1 MQRLETFGCAGSER
15 LGTRAIRELPREERA
30 GHQNE
35 QNELNSSGRFHRC
48 FTAGNYNI
56 PIVRILGIDVGRR
69 RIGLAISDATR
80 TLARPLTALTVGDG
94 DGPDRVAKEIAR
106 LAAEEDGLSA
116 IVVGMPARLD
126 GTPSGQTPHVA
137 CFIDALKSRTAIP
150 VFEEDE
156 RLTSR
161 EAESRLAVRERDWR
175 KRKARLDAAAAAI
188 ILQDYLDRTARK
200 VDC

>member
-1 MQRLETFGCAGSER
+1 
-15 LGTRAIRELPREERA
+15 
-30 GHQNE
+30 
-35 QNELNSSGRFHRC
+35 
-48 FTAGNYNI
+48 
-56 PIVRILGIDVGRR
+56 VRILGIDVGRR

-80 TLARPLTALTVGDG
+80 TLARPLAALTVGDD

-106 LAAEEDGLSA
+106 LAGEEDGLSA
-116 IVVGMPARLD
+116 IVVGMPTRLD

-137 CFIDALKSRTAIP
+137 RFIDALKSRTAIP
-150 VFEEDE
+150 VVEEDE

-188 ILQDYLDRTARK
+188 ILQDYLDRTAPK
-200 VDC
+200 VDS